1 MNKVKLRIYELSKEL
16 NLDSKKLLAICEKLE
31 IVVKNHTSSISES
44 EAERIRLAV
53 NKLIAK
59 SSKTKI
65 SSEDWGYTFVGS
77 TIDRLIRNLEGES
90 ALQAYPEFRQR
101 REHANELMFEC
112 IGKKPCLFYVRRK
125 GTGKEA
131 GEEIWDL
138 TIATDSDQFK
148 LPARLENLKKTLGF
162 TVAVQKDGRDG
173 LKILSAQL
181 LQLSRGNA
189 DSYSV
194 ACCLRLLPNHQHHL
208 NILSATL
215 TRIKA
220 TPVCGDNVPTEEQL
234 KAWKAFLQIEEKIA
248 KARQFCVRY
257 VSHKYN
263 FKRLINFE
271 IDVTSATLD
280 GFYQNSLDLENFWQR
295 AKQAKNEDLKL
306 FETAPIGKNWLSGR
320 QLGTLEEVD
329 PNRCLI
335 SVRLERDLAEYM
347 VTERYKLPATGFLC
361 FEAVGDI
368 QQIQRK
374 KKALDDLNNG
384 YTQNQYLGNFL
395 FDASQAKKIKT
406 AIELQPQD
414 LLLSAANPGQK
425 AAVEKVLAAKD
436 LVLIQGPPGTGKTTV
451 IAEICYQIA
460 LRGGRTLIASQANL
474 AVDNALSRLVHN
486 PVIRAVRK
494 GKAEKVGEEGQPFL
508 EDQVIERWLNN
519 TASYC
524 ENNLNQRTRNIQ
536 FFYKILS
543 SSQRFITYLKVEE
556 EFQQQQSKFS
566 KNKLKLEINSKNQ
579 EKSYNNSLLQQN
591 EVISLISELDNLL
604 STAPDINWES
614 SEITNFLSLLKP
626 YTEGNSLVEE
636 FLVNVRKSIKYSD
649 ELGFVCPALGAFGL
663 AVWLRETVSTEILGF
678 KAPLN
683 SAQNASEIMSAVA
696 ALAQTIKQNFDS
708 LNQLQLD
715 SQKFITK
722 QQNIQQTIQIW
733 QNRQREIDYIISA
746 VKEWKSTAYSHLYQT
761 LKDCQQSGLPLTDN
775 LVDLPLGLLMFANT
789 LKLSILPKNY
799 KISLPDWDLL
809 TKAIAYEIDGNFTDR
824 RGKQHNF
831 SYFLQQNFSQIPMV
845 LSQSDRTQWQETYQQ
860 FNNYQLLNP
869 KQRKLLVENTQFFLI
884 RIQKTYGI
892 SWEWDN
898 IDSTLTRIT
907 QELLDTI
914 LANARQCVL
923 KVKTEAEQQLHHL
936 RQQLNEL
943 QKSEIIQQQVSTTQ
957 YQLQKMQQD
966 ANSQFGQVINIL
978 QELNRQPN
986 APTQLRI
993 LVEQYLTTQ
1002 SKIWEQPQ
1010 QFAKQVHSWI
1020 NCINQLETL
1029 ISLIEPF
1036 AVLEVIKTSLDEHL
1050 AKLKQETETSLQQFQ
1065 KLQINL
1071 NKLEQQLQP
1080 QPSESLIKER
1090 NWWFTEWETIPEKF
1104 KPVNFTGDLLNIEF
1118 LQSLNIQF
1126 ESWQQQLQREEAYL
1140 KKYQNFVQ
1148 DWIEKIRQPTE
1159 SDSDDLRRI
1168 YLDNANVVGIT
1179 CVQAA
1184 NRGFSEEFK
1193 SFDIVII
1200 DEVSKC
1206 TPPELLIPALKAKKL
1221 VLVGDHRQLPPM
1233 LDTNT
1238 LEEVAQTIGNTR
1250 DELQFLEES
1259 LFKSQFESAD
1269 ESIKEMLTIQYRM
1282 HPYIMGAINQ
1292 FYEGKLESGILEPD
1306 KKRAHNLTGEIIQE
1320 SHHIL
1325 WVKTPMEK
1333 KFLEERSGT
1342 SYFNTSEIDVIERL
1356 CQQFEK
1362 TWASQVANGELKKE
1376 IAVITFY
1383 GAQLRKIDERLQSEL
1398 FPSLEIR
1405 TGTVD
1410 RFQGMERPIVI
1421 VSMVRNNNKG
1431 DVGFAKKSERVN
1443 VAFSRAQELLIIVG
1457 CHDLFTHQ
1465 PGKVGSMY
1473 SEVSN
1478 IVNLH
1483 RGFVDVSRI
1492 FC

>member
-1 MNKVKLRIYELSKEL
+1 MNHGKLRIYDLAKEL
-16 NLDSKKLLAICEKLE
+16 NLDSKKLLAICDKLK
-31 IVVKNHTSSISES
+31 IVAKSHTSSILES
-44 EAERIRLAV
+44 EAERIRLAI
-53 NKLIAK
+53 NKLTAK
-59 SSKTKI
+59 SAKTKI

-90 ALQAYPEFRQR
+90 ALQAYPEFRER
-101 REHANELMFEC
+101 RERANELMFEC
-112 IGKKPCLFYVRRK
+112 VGKKPCLFYVRRK
-125 GTGKEA
+125 GAGKEPK
-131 GEEIWDL
+131 EEIWDL
-138 TIATDSDQFK
+138 TIATDTDNFQ
-148 LPARLENLKKTLGF
+148 LPAKLEKLKKTLGF

-194 ACCLRLLPNHQHHL
+194 ACPLRLLPNHQHHL
-208 NILSATL
+208 DIPPATL
-215 TRIKA
+215 TRIA
-220 TPVCGDNVPTEEQL
+220 AAPVCGDYVPTEDQL

-257 VSHKYN
+257 LRHNYN
-263 FKRLINFE
+263 FKRRIDLE

-280 GFYQNSLDLENFWQR
+280 GFYQNTLELENFWQR
-295 AKQAKNEDLKL
+295 VKQAKNEDLKL

-320 QLGTLEEVD
+320 QLGTIEEID
-329 PNRCLI
+329 PNRCII

-347 VTERYKLPATGFLC
+347 ATERYKLPASGFLC

-374 KKALDDLNNG
+374 KKALEDLNNG
-384 YTQNQYLGNFL
+384 HTQNPYLGNFL
-395 FDASQAKKIKT
+395 FDASQARKIKT
-406 AIELQPQD
+406 TIEIQPQD

-508 EDQVIERWLNN
+508 EEQVIGKWLEN
-519 TASYC
+519 TANDC
-524 ENNLNQRTRNIQ
+524 ENNLNHRLENIQ
-536 FFYKILS
+536 IFRKLLS
-543 SSQRFITYLKVEE
+543 SSQKFTAYLQAEI
-556 EFQQQQSKFS
+556 EFHKQQSKFQ
-566 KNKLKLEINSKNQ
+566 KNKLKIESGFKNQ
-579 EKSYNNSLLQQN
+579 EKSYNDSLAAQH
-591 EVISLISELDNLL
+591 EVESLVSSLDNLL
-604 STAPDINWES
+604 KAAPNVNWES
-614 SEITNFLSLLKP
+614 PEITNFLPLLKP
-626 YTEGNSLVEE
+626 YAEGNTLVEE
-636 FLVNVRKSIKYSD
+636 FLANVRQSIKYTD
-649 ELGFVCPALGAFGL
+649 ELGFVRPNFGAFGL
-663 AVWLRETVSTEILGF
+663 AIWLHETITTEILEF
-678 KAPLN
+678 KTALN
-683 SAQNASEIMSAVA
+683 SAQNASESMLAVA
-696 ALAQTIKQNFDS
+696 ALAHTVKQNFDL
-708 LNQLQLD
+708 LNQLQID
-715 SQKFITK
+715 SQKFLTK
-722 QQNIQQTIQIW
+722 QQNLQQTIQIW

-746 VKEWKSTAYSHLYQT
+746 VKEWKSTAHVHLSQT

-789 LKLSILPKNY
+789 LKLPIIPKNY
-799 KISLPDWDLL
+799 QINLPDWELL
-809 TKAIAYEIDGNFTDR
+809 TKAIAYEMDGNFSDR

-831 SYFLQQNFSQIPMV
+831 SYFLQQNFSLIPMV
-845 LSQSDRTQWQETYQQ
+845 LSPSDRTQWQETYQQ
-860 FNNYQLLNP
+860 FNNYQLLNQ

-884 RIQKTYGI
+884 RMQKNYGT
-892 SWEWDN
+892 SWEWNN

-907 QELLDTI
+907 QELLDII

-943 QKSEIIQQQVSTTQ
+943 QKNEISQQQISATQ
-957 YQLQKMQQD
+957 YQLDKAQQD
-966 ANSQFGQVINIL
+966 ANSQLTQVINIL
-978 QELNRQPN
+978 QELTQQPN
-986 APTQLRI
+986 IPAQVRT

-1010 QFAKQVHSWI
+1010 EFSKQVHYWA
-1020 NCINQLETL
+1020 NCITQLENL
-1029 ISLIEPF
+1029 ISLLEPF
-1036 AVLEVIKTSLDEHL
+1036 AVLEVIKTSLHEHL
-1050 AKLKQETETSLQQFQ
+1050 AKLKQETENSLQE
-1065 KLQINL
+1065 LQQLQNSL
-1071 NKLEQQLQP
+1071 RELEKQLQP
-1080 QPSESLIKER
+1080 QPSETLITQR
-1090 NWWFTEWETIPEKF
+1090 NWWLTEWQTIPDKF
-1104 KPVNFTGDLLNIEF
+1104 KPENSSHNLFNLELLE
-1118 LQSLNIQF
+1118 SLNLQF
-1126 ESWQQQLQREEAYL
+1126 ESWQHQLEKEEAYIH
-1140 KKYQNFVQ
+1140 KYQNFVR
-1148 DWIEKIRQPTE
+1148 DWIEKLRKPTE
-1159 SDSDDLRRI
+1159 GDSDDLRRI

-1193 SFDIVII
+1193 SFDVVII

-1221 VLVGDHRQLPPM
+1221 VMVGDHRQLPPM

-1269 ESIKEMLTIQYRM
+1269 ESIKQMLTTQYRM
-1282 HPYIMGAINQ
+1282 HPDIMGAINQ
-1292 FYEGKLESGILEPD
+1292 FYDGKLESGILEPD
-1306 KKRAHNLTGEIIQE
+1306 KKRAHHLAGEIIQA

-1325 WVKTPMEK
+1325 WFKTPIQK
-1333 KFLEERSGT
+1333 KYLEERSGT
-1342 SYFNTSEIDVIERL
+1342 SYFNTPEIDAIECL
-1356 CQQFEK
+1356 CQQFDK
-1362 TWASQVANGELKKE
+1362 TWANQVTNGEPKKQ

-1410 RFQGMERPIVI
+1410 RFQGMERPVVI
-1421 VSMVRNNNKG
+1421 VSMVRNNHKG
-1431 DVGFAKKSERVN
+1431 DVGFAKKPERVN

-1465 PGKVGSMY
+1465 PGKVGNMY

-1478 IVNLH
+1478 IVSLH
-1483 RGFVDVSRI
+1483 EGFVDISQFI
-1492 FC
+1492 

>member
-1 MNKVKLRIYELSKEL
+1 MNHGKLRIYELAKEL
-16 NLDSKKLLAICEKLE
+16 NLDSKKLLAICEKLN
-31 IVVKNHTSSISES
+31 IAVKSHTSSISES
-44 EAERIRLAV
+44 EVERIRIAV
-53 NKLIAK
+53 NKLTSK
-59 SSKTKI
+59 SSKIKT

-101 REHANELMFEC
+101 RDRANELMFEC
-112 IGKKPCLFYVRRK
+112 VGKKSCLFYVRRK
-125 GTGKEA
+125 GAGKEPR
-131 GEEIWDL
+131 EEIWDL
-138 TIATDSDQFK
+138 IIATDSDEFQ
-148 LPARLENLKKTLGF
+148 LPARLEKQRKTLGF
-162 TVAVQKDGRDG
+162 TVAVQKDGHGG

-181 LQLSRGNA
+181 LQNSRGNT

-194 ACCLRLLPNHQHHL
+194 ACRLRLLPNHQYHL
-208 NILSATL
+208 DIPPATL
-215 TRIKA
+215 TRIA
-220 TPVCGDNVPTEEQL
+220 AAPVCGDYVPTEDRL

-257 VSHKYN
+257 LGNKYN
-263 FKRLINFE
+263 FKRQIGFE

-280 GFYQNSLDLENFWQR
+280 GFYQNSLELENFWER
-295 AKQAKNEDLKL
+295 VKQAKNEDLKF
-306 FETAPIGKNWLSGR
+306 FETAPIGKNWFNGR
-320 QLGTLEEVD
+320 LLGTVEEVD
-329 PNRCLI
+329 PNRCII

-384 YTQNQYLGNFL
+384 YTQNPYLGNFL
-395 FDASQAKKIKT
+395 FDASQARKIKT
-406 AIELQPQD
+406 TIELQTQN

-508 EDQVIERWLNN
+508 EDQVISRWLEN
-519 TASYC
+519 TATDC
-524 ENNLNQRTRNIQ
+524 ENNLSQRTENIQ
-536 FFYKILS
+536 VFRKLLS
-543 SSQRFITYLKVEE
+543 LSQRFTDYLKLEK
-556 EFQQQQSKFS
+556 EFQVQQSKFS
-566 KNKLKLEINSKNQ
+566 KKKLELQTNCKNQ
-579 EKSYNNSLLQQN
+579 EDAYKDSLGQQN
-591 EVISLISELDNLL
+591 EIESLIYKLDNLL
-604 STAPDINWES
+604 STASNINWES
-614 SEITNFLSLLKP
+614 PEITNFLPLIKS
-626 YTEGNSLVEE
+626 YAEGNTLVEE

-649 ELGFVCPALGAFGL
+649 ELGFVRPAFGAFGL
-663 AVWLRETVSTEILGF
+663 AVWLRETVATEILGF
-678 KAPLN
+678 KAALN
-683 SAQNASEIMSAVA
+683 YAQNAIEIMSAVA
-696 ALAQTIKQNFDS
+696 ALVQTIKQNFDS

-722 QQNIQQTIQIW
+722 QQNLQQTIQIW

-746 VKEWKSTAYSHLYQT
+746 VKEWKSTAHSHLYQT

-789 LKLSILPKNY
+789 LKLPILPQTY
-799 KISLPDWDLL
+799 KINLPDWDLL
-809 TKAIAYEIDGNFTDR
+809 TKAIAYEVDGNFSDR

-860 FNNYQLLNP
+860 YNNYQLLNP

-884 RIQKTYGI
+884 RIQKTYGT
-892 SWEWDN
+892 SWEWNN

-907 QELLDTI
+907 QELVDTI

-923 KVKTEAEQQLHHL
+923 KVKTETEQQLHHL

-943 QKSEIIQQQVSTTQ
+943 QKNEISQQQISTTQ
-957 YQLQKMQQD
+957 YQLEKAQQD
-966 ANSQFGQVINIL
+966 ANFQLGQIVNIL
-978 QELNRQPN
+978 QELIQQANTP
-986 APTQLRI
+986 AQLRI
-993 LVEQYLTTQ
+993 LTEQYLTTQ

-1010 QFAKQVHSWI
+1010 EFAKQVHSWR
-1020 NCINQLETL
+1020 NCINQLENL
-1029 ISLIEPF
+1029 ILLIEPF
-1036 AVLEVIKTSLDEHL
+1036 AVLEIIKTSLHDHL
-1050 AKLKQETETSLQQFQ
+1050 AKLKKETETSLQQLQ
-1065 KLQINL
+1065 ILQINL
-1071 NKLEQQLQP
+1071 RELEQQLLP
-1080 QPSESLIKER
+1080 QPSESLIAKR
-1090 NWWFTEWETIPEKF
+1090 NWWLKEWEKIPAQF
-1104 KPVNFTGDLLNIEF
+1104 KPENFTNDLLNIEF
-1118 LQSLNIQF
+1118 LQSFKIQF
-1126 ESWQQQLQREEAYL
+1126 ESWQQQLQKEEAYL
-1140 KKYQNFVQ
+1140 QKYQNFVQ
-1148 DWIEKIRQPTE
+1148 DWIQKIRQPTE
-1159 SDSDDLRRI
+1159 SSRDDLRRI

-1193 SFDIVII
+1193 SFDVVII

-1269 ESIKEMLTIQYRM
+1269 ESIKQMLTTQYRM
-1282 HPYIMGAINQ
+1282 HPIIMGAINQ
-1292 FYEGKLESGILEPD
+1292 FYDGKLESGILEPTT
-1306 KKRAHNLTGEIIQE
+1306 KRAHNLADEIIKQ
-1320 SHHIL
+1320 SHHLI
-1325 WVKTPMEK
+1325 WVKTPIEK
-1333 KFLEERSGT
+1333 KFSEERGGT
-1342 SYFNTSEIDVIERL
+1342 SYFNTPEIDTIERL
-1356 CQQFEK
+1356 CQQFDK
-1362 TWASQVANGELKKE
+1362 TWSSQVANGEPKKE

-1398 FPSLEIR
+1398 FSSLEIR

-1431 DVGFAKKSERVN
+1431 DVGFAKKPERVN

-1478 IVNLH
+1478 IVSFYE
-1483 RGFVDVSRI
+1483 GFVDVSQLI
-1492 FC
+1492 